1 MQKVTICGIQKYLRE
16 GKNIYLTYERKILK
30 KTQQCYEIYTERQF
44 IGTASKE
51 EVLHANDK
59 LRKNT
64 EPGTDMIPAESL
76 TVHEEEPKKK
86 LQKVMNAIWETEK
99 LLQAWKTL
107 VIHPIH
113 K

>member
-1 MQKVTICGIQKYLRE
+1 
-16 GKNIYLTYERKILK
+16 
-30 KTQQCYEIYTERQF
+30 
-44 IGTASKE
+44 
-51 EVLHANDK
+51 
-59 LRKNT
+59 
-64 EPGTDMIPAESL
+64 MIPAESL

-86 LQKVMNAIWETEK
+86 LQKVINAIWETEK